1 MSVQTEIDR
10 IKNAKTAIST
20 AIASKGVTVPNA
32 TLLDGMAALIDG
44 IESGGGG
51 PELLWTNAMPT
62 SSFVSQ
68 PVDVASEYDGV
79 LIECKFSNNLDVRG
93 ITYVPNGVQ
102 TKIFAPE
109 NTITSNS
116 EAGYRVVTATNDFII
131 FSAGWYTDHAQNN
144 NSAIPTRIWGVKWT
158 L

>member
-1 MSVQTEIDR
+1 MSVQSEINR
-10 IKNAKTAIST
+10 INTAKSDIATAIT
-20 AIASKGVTVPNA
+20 NKGVAVPSG
-32 TLLDGMAALIDG
+32 TKLDGMAALIDG
-44 IESGGGG
+44 IESGGGD

-62 SSFVSQ
+62 SSFASQ
-68 PVDVASEYDGV
+68 TVNVASEYDGV
-79 LIECKFSNNLDVRG
+79 LIECKCSINLDVRG

-116 EAGYRVVTATNDFII
+116 KARYRVVTATNDIII
-131 FSAGWYTDHAQNN
+131 FSDGWSTDHAQSK